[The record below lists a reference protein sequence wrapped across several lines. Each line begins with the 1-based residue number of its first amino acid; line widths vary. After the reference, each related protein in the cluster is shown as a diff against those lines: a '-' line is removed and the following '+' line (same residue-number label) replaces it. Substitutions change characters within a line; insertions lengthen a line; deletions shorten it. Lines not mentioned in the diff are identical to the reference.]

1 LVARLRDSILSWK
14 FVSTMG
20 ISIADLLVEIFRQLP
35 AKELGDAIRD
45 SATPGYLRAGA
56 TLHYNLALLDGNP
69 YELKEALDVIQAPDA
84 DLNRE
89 IRDMLHRHPAEEMG
103 RELQQ
108 KVAEAASLFKDIFG
122 NEQLAQELET
132 MLPAA
137 FRAIS
142 WLIGYRLKQNLEYNP
157 ERVKVLLKA
166 LNSHN
171 EIAAIMEQYRYKY
184 AWQGD
189 RDKATTLAWQ
199 TVAPRYFHLSAK
211 IENIKEDEDQE
222 RLIGTGQGLEKY
234 TAKNPAI
241 VGLKDGLRGRLGA
254 YLKKA
259 AEHERIDYIRKQ
271 NSDGNRIQTEGEHIS
286 DLRHP
291 DNEEDEG
298 LSDEEVLSRENERPS
313 PSRDAI
319 VEELERKETIKERYS
334 LLTEREKTVVKLK
347 SQGYRE
353 EEIAT
358 IVGISQQRVSQLLRG
373 AWAKWAKIKNS
384 S

>member
-1 LVARLRDSILSWK
+1 
-14 FVSTMG
+14 
-20 ISIADLLVEIFRQLP
+20 
-35 AKELGDAIRD
+35 
-45 SATPGYLRAGA
+45 
-56 TLHYNLALLDGNP
+56 
-69 YELKEALDVIQAPDA
+69 
-84 DLNRE
+84 
-89 IRDMLHRHPAEEMG
+89 MG

-291 DNEEDEG
+291 DNEKDEE
-298 LSDEEVLSRENERPS
+298 LSDETILSREEEKHLS
-313 PSRDAI
+313 SKDS
-319 VEELERKETIKERYS
+319 VLEELVSKEAYHEWYGS
-334 LLTEREKTVVKLK
+334 LTEQERAVVNLRMEN
-347 SQGYRE
+347 QTQQ
-353 EEIAT
+353 EIAKSM
-358 IVGISQQRVSQLLRG
+358 GISQQRVSQLLRG
-373 AWAKWAKIKNS
+373 ARAKIKNS